1 VKFLGLAEWLA
12 GFVLLYAP
20 VLAKLARDW
29 AADANYS
36 HGFLVVPLAAYLAW
50 ESRTTIYSAPV
61 RPSRWGF
68 VAVLASLGVLLVG
81 SLGAELFLTRLSMIG
96 VVAGTVVFSFGWAV
110 LRAVA
115 FPIAFLLLMIP
126 PPAIVFNAIALPL
139 QLWASHV
146 GETMLRVSNVPV
158 FREGNVL
165 VLPNVTLQVS
175 EACSGI
181 RSLVSLGT
189 AAIVFAHMVE
199 PRRPRRVL
207 LVMSSV
213 PIAILVNAV
222 RVAATGIAAASY
234 GPEAASGIL
243 HATSGWLMFI
253 AALGLLWAF
262 HRTLV
267 RFAPVPRGASLA
279 GAPA

>member
-1 VKFLGLAEWLA
+1 LSAWLA

-20 VLAKLARDW
+20 VIANLARDW
-29 AADANYS
+29 SADANYS
-36 HGFLVVPLAAYLAW
+36 HGFLVMPLAAYLAW
-50 ESRTTIYSAPV
+50 DSRATIRSAAI
-61 RPSRWGF
+61 RPSRWGL
-68 VAVLASLGVLLVG
+68 VAVFASLVVLLVG
-81 SLGAELFLTRLSMIG
+81 SFGAELFLTRLSMIG
-96 VVAGTVVFSFGWAV
+96 ILAGTLLFSFGWGV

-126 PPAIVFNAIALPL
+126 PPAIVFNAIAFPL
-139 QLWASHV
+139 QLWASHI
-146 GETMLRVSNVPV
+146 GEAMLRVSNVPV

-189 AAIVFAHMVE
+189 AAIVFAHLME
-199 PRRPRRVL
+199 RRRGRRVL
-207 LVMSSV
+207 LAMSSI

-222 RVAATGIAAASY
+222 RVAATGIAAAYY

-243 HATSGWLMFI
+243 HAISGWLMFI

-262 HRTLV
+262 HRMLV
-267 RFAPVPRGASLA
+267 RFAPVSPGAALA
-279 GAPA
+279 GASA